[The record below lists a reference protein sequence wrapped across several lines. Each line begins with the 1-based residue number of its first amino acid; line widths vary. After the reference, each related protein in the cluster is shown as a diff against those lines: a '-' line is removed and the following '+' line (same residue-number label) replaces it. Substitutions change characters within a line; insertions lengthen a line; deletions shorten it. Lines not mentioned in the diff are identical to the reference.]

1 MTSPGAHVR
10 QDSLNALLQ
19 LSAPPPMFP
28 LIQLP
33 PFQWEQHDAF
43 LVKKQRDIEAAMS
56 ASPFHVSAHDRRLGI
71 QRYSDRFVDDC
82 GSQKTAA
89 ESLGKQLYTPLYP
102 LELAVP
108 SWERRAPA
116 TRLPSGRPPKM
127 QRRNSYDEELTV
139 LEQQEGKQDG
149 DDDEVDN
156 PVLARAESF
165 EDFAD
170 EDDND
175 YVMNYYDSD
184 QDDGGGNAGEAG
196 M

>member
-1 MTSPGAHVR
+1 M
-10 QDSLNALLQ
+10 
-19 LSAPPPMFP
+19 
-28 LIQLP
+28 
-33 PFQWEQHDAF
+33 
-43 LVKKQRDIEAAMS
+43 
-56 ASPFHVSAHDRRLGI
+56 
-71 QRYSDRFVDDC
+71 
-82 GSQKTAA
+82 
-89 ESLGKQLYTPLYP
+89 
-102 LELAVP
+102 
-108 SWERRAPA
+108 
-116 TRLPSGRPPKM
+116 
-127 QRRNSYDEELTV
+127 